1 MLTPTLPT
9 GQADSAYRR
18 GMERSLVAELGAVTN
33 LVHGFVYFAP
43 EATAAYREVG
53 LADRQHYVASRAAAM
68 GSVSPAVVA
77 ATFFN
82 FEPRHLAADLAGAWD
97 AAAPDDVQRARMHAA
112 GTVLQRCGAGVDPAL
127 VARATELAGAM
138 IEHIPFEGRPLAAAN
153 RAVPEPEEPW
163 SRLWQRITVLREW
176 RGDAHVAAL
185 VVAPV
190 DAVEAL
196 ILHAATEQVPR
207 AALLDTRQWS
217 DEAWQGGV
225 DRLVARGLV
234 EPDETFTD
242 RGRTFR
248 EEIESATNRAC
259 QVMVD
264 AVGDE
269 AAAELFEALRPIRR
283 ALLDAGAFTALRR

>member
-1 MLTPTLPT
+1 
-9 GQADSAYRR
+9 
-18 GMERSLVAELGAVTN
+18 MERSLVAELGAVTN

-43 EATAAYREVG
+43 EATAAYRALG
-53 LADRQHYVASRAAAM
+53 LAERQHYVAGRAAAM
-68 GSVSPAVVA
+68 GTASPAVVT

-82 FEPRHLAADLAGAWD
+82 FEPHHLAGDLAGAWD
-97 AAAPDDVQRARMHAA
+97 VTTPERVQAARMEAA
-112 GTVLQRCGAGVDPAL
+112 GAVLRRCAGEVEPAL
-127 VARATELAGAM
+127 VERATELAGAM
-138 IEHIPFEGRPLAAAN
+138 IERIPFEGRPLAAAN

-190 DAVEAL
+190 DAIQAL

-225 DRLVARGLV
+225 DRLVERGLV
-234 EPDETFTD
+234 EPDESFTD
-242 RGRTFR
+242 RGRAFR
-248 EEIESATNRAC
+248 EGIEATTNRAC

-264 AVGDE
+264 GVGDE
-269 AAAELFEALRPIRR
+269 AAAELFETLRPVRR
-283 ALLDAGAFTALRR
+283 ALLDGGAFAALGR